1 MTASLSCSRA
11 TPVFSRAATREDVTG
26 VRSFGES
33 VYRFSVSNS
42 RAPVYPS
49 CEWAS
54 GPIKEKKKE
63 LRGPCTGTRDK
74 E

>member
-1 MTASLSCSRA
+1 MTAYPGCSRA
-11 TPVFSRAATREDVTG
+11 VPVFPRVAAREDVIV
-26 VRSFGES
+26 VRLFGES
-33 VYRFSVSNS
+33 VYRFSVNNS

-63 LRGPCTGTRDK
+63 LRGPYTGTRDK